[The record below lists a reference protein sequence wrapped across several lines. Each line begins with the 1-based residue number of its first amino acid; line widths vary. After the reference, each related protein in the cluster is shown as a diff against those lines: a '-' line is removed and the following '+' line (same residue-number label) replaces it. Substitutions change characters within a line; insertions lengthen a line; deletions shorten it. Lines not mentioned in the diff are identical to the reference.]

1 MSLARNTLK
10 TVPPDKRRRVGG
22 PRQAN
27 QDDLSDSG
35 SQDLGYGSASEEL
48 VDDDGIPLQGTRILQ
63 QKQLLALQ
71 RLRAQQRNSAS
82 RLRWQLKLTPRAG
95 RQREVQSD

>member
-27 QDDLSDSG
+27 QDDLSESG
-35 SQDLGYGSASEEL
+35 SQDQGYGSASEEL
-48 VDDDGIPLQGTRILQ
+48 LDDDRDPSAETQDPAAEAATSSSTASAPA
-63 QKQLLALQ
+63 KEQ
-71 RLRAQQRNSAS
+71 RKSTTMAAQAH
-82 RLRWQLKLTPRAG
+82 PRAG